1 MPKNDPADKAMAQL
15 LSGLRGLI
23 REEIA
28 AARPEDDPLIP
39 HHEAPFGRRKTL
51 RLIHAGKLHATK
63 TSKTSRVYYI
73 RQSAIDALVE
83 EQPADIEPPK
93 GEEPVDEIDAILLGT
108 PRGRK

>member
-1 MPKNDPADKAMAQL
+1 MPKHNPADKAMAQL

-39 HHEAPFGRRKTL
+39 HHKAPFGRRKTL

-73 RQSAIDALVE
+73 RQSAIDAFMAAQPVDTDPVE
-83 EQPADIEPPK
+83 QAEPA
-93 GEEPVDEIDAILLGT
+93 DEIDAILLGT
-108 PRGRK
+108 PRGRR